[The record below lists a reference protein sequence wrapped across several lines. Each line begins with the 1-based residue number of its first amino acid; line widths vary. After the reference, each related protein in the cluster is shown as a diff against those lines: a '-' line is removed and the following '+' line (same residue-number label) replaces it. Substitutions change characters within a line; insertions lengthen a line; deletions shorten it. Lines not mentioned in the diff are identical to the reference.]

1 MKIFLFL
8 ILGFFTAVNLSAE
21 EVTAPA
27 MDSSSQQIL
36 DFELSGFGD
45 QGKKTWEV
53 KGNSADIFSDTVKLN
68 DINAK
73 VYGDQDN
80 VNLVADSGVYDKA
93 NGKVHLEDNVV
104 VTSDTGAKLVTDSL
118 DWQQDIQRV
127 SSKDNV
133 NITKD
138 NLKAVGHGIE
148 AEPNLKK
155 VKLNEDVR
163 VDIKNT
169 DFSFAPQE
177 NSGKSKK
184 EAQEPVTITCDG
196 SLNVDYEK
204 QVAVFSKNVKVVH
217 SQGEMYA
224 DKMTVSFD
232 MKGKS
237 IEKVESVGNVKIVN
251 GENTTYSEAA
261 VYTAKD
267 KKVVLTGRPRLVI
280 YSSEGIDASFGN

>member
-1 MKIFLFL
+1 MRISLFL
-8 ILGFFTAVNLSAE
+8 ILGFFVAFNLSAE
-21 EVTAPA
+21 EAIGPNT
-27 MDSSSQQIL
+27 DSSNQQIL
-36 DFELSGFGD
+36 DFELSGFGE

-68 DINAK
+68 DIKAR
-73 VYGDQDN
+73 VYGEQDN

-93 NGKVHLEDNVV
+93 NGKVHLKDNVV
-104 VTSDTGAKLVTDSL
+104 VTSDSGAKLVTDSL

-133 NITKD
+133 DITKD
-138 NLKAVGHGIE
+138 NLKAVGRGIE

-155 VKLNEDVR
+155 VKLNEDVK
-163 VDIKNT
+163 VDIKDAN
-169 DFSFAPQE
+169 FSFAPQE
-177 NSGKSKK
+177 NSGQPKK
-184 EAQEPVTITCDG
+184 EAQEPITITCDG

-204 QVAVFSKNVKVVH
+204 QVAVFNKNVKVVH
-217 SQGEMYA
+217 AQEEMYA

-232 MKGKS
+232 IKGKS
-237 IEKVESVGNVKIVN
+237 IEKVESVGHVKIIN
-251 GENTTYSEAA
+251 GENTTYSEEA

-280 YSSEGIDASFGN
+280 YSSEGINASFGN